1 MKHYYLFTFIAAML
15 SMNASVVS
23 AQSPRLALSHRAEQ
37 SSSGGSDEY
46 GKLITVLQEDFS
58 LFTGGTEES
67 PAVDILPTDWGG
79 SFAADKVHTAG
90 WGGQKVHEAGG
101 TAFIEEGGS
110 LWTPNV
116 DMTDAVDYRFYVSF
130 RARLGEGSAEGVPSV
145 QMGYNEPVEGEP
157 LKTEWKE
164 YRLLFSGVYSGTYLT
179 FKATSAW
186 MIDDI
191 VIEKVMPFIDAPEKP
206 YFSNYT
212 VDGFKAGWR
221 AVDQAAGYLL
231 SVYSYS
237 DAGDIVPCIT
247 DLSVESTSH
256 VVSGLPAIEGYYY
269 FTVKAVDAEGHV
281 SIPSA
286 EVCVEA
292 LVVPTG
298 IEVTE
303 VTDNGFTASWNTVE
317 GARYYDVWIYR
328 ESTATADGTAD
339 LFNTDFSFV
348 SANDRIVDEMISYD
362 DMPGWII
369 YDPMVADGEFGLDG
383 FASGIGGNYWASMES
398 PAYDLSHDGGN
409 VEISMRVKA
418 GSGSVLTIS
427 LFTLD
432 EESGLYPVYPE
443 SYQRFTDIATDGYET
458 RTFTLTGGG
467 KHSVILFKAD
477 DWGQVWFDDLRISQN
492 VKAGDMV
499 TTPFYSTLT
508 ETAGI
513 EMSGVD
519 LNANSK
525 YFFMV
530 RAVGDINQAG
540 TNYVFSDFSDKY
552 YVEQNSGIESVE
564 TTGDAAAVSTSGS
577 VIRIFNPAGENVS
590 VYDTTGRQIYSDNSG
605 RASMSTEASRSG
617 IYIVRIG
624 RQPFKVLI
632 P

>member
-1 MKHYYLFTFIAAML
+1 MKHYYLFTFIAVSL
-15 SMNASVVS
+15 SMCALSVS
-23 AQSPRLALSHRAEQ
+23 A
-37 SSSGGSDEY
+37 GGSNEY
-46 GKLITVLQEDFS
+46 GKLVTVLQEDFS
-58 LFTGGTEES
+58 LFTEGTEES
-67 PAVDILPTDWGG
+67 PAAEMLPTDWGG
-79 SFAADKVHTAG
+79 SFAADKVHTTG

-130 RARLGEGSAEGVPSV
+130 RARLGEGAAEGVPSV
-145 QMGYNEPVEGEP
+145 QMGYNAPVEGES
-157 LKTEWKE
+157 LGTEWKE
-164 YRLLFSGVYSGTYLT
+164 YRLMFSGEYSGTYLT

-186 MIDDI
+186 LIDDI
-191 VIEKVMPFIDAPEKP
+191 LIEKVMPFIDAPEKP

-212 VDGFKAGWR
+212 VDGFKAGWK

-231 SVYSYS
+231 SVYSYN
-237 DAGDIVPCIT
+237 DEGGIVPCIT
-247 DLSVESTSH
+247 DLAVDGTSH
-256 VVSGLPAIEGYYY
+256 VVSGLPAINGYYY
-269 FTVKAVDAEGHV
+269 FTVKAIDAEGHV
-281 SIPSA
+281 SMPSD

-303 VTDNGFTASWNTVE
+303 VTDNGFTASWSSVE
-317 GARYYDVWIYR
+317 GAHYYDVWIYK

-348 SANDRIVDEMISYD
+348 SASDRIVDEMISYD

-369 YDPMVADGEFGLDG
+369 YDPKVADGEFGLDG
-383 FASGIGGNYWASMES
+383 FASGFGGRYWASMES

-418 GSGSVLTIS
+418 GTGSVLTVS

-432 EESGLYPVYPE
+432 EESGQYPVYPE
-443 SYQRFTDIATDGYET
+443 SYKRFTDIATDGYET

-467 KHSVILFKAD
+467 KQSVILFKID
-477 DWGQVWFDDLRISQN
+477 DWGEVWFDDLRISQN
-492 VKAGDMV
+492 VKVGDMV

-508 ETAGI
+508 ETTGI
-513 EMSGVD
+513 EMSGLD
-519 LNANSK
+519 FSSDIK

-530 RAVGDINQAG
+530 RAVGDVNQSG
-540 TNYVFSDFSDKY
+540 TNYVFSDFSDKH
-552 YVEQNSGIESVE
+552 YVEKSAGIESVAP
-564 TTGDAAAVSTSGS
+564 GDAAAISTSGS
-577 VIRIFNPAGENVS
+577 VISIFNPAGENVS

-605 RASMSTEASRSG
+605 RASMSAEVSRSG

>member
-1 MKHYYLFTFIAAML
+1 MCAL
-15 SMNASVVS
+15 SVS
-23 AQSPRLALSHRAEQ
+23 A
-37 SSSGGSDEY
+37 GGSNEY
-46 GKLITVLQEDFS
+46 GKLVTVLQEDFS
-58 LFTGGTEES
+58 LFTEGTEES
-67 PAVDILPTDWGG
+67 PAAEMLPTDWGG
-79 SFAADKVHTAG
+79 SFAADKVHTTG

-101 TAFIEEGGS
+101 TAFIEEEGA

-130 RARLGEGSAEGVPSV
+130 RARLGEGAAEGVPSV
-145 QMGYNEPVEGEP
+145 QMGYNTPVEGES
-157 LKTEWKE
+157 LGTEWKE
-164 YRLLFSGVYSGTYLT
+164 YRLMFSGEYSGTYLT

-186 MIDDI
+186 LIDDI
-191 VIEKVMPFIDAPEKP
+191 LIEKVMPFIDAPEKP

-231 SVYSYS
+231 SVYSYNNE
-237 DAGDIVPCIT
+237 GGIVPCIT
-247 DLSVESTSH
+247 DLAVDGTSH
-256 VVSGLPAIEGYYY
+256 VVSGLPAIDGYYY

-281 SIPSA
+281 SIPSD

-292 LVVPTG
+292 LVVPTE
-298 IEVTE
+298 IKVTE
-303 VTDNGFTASWNTVE
+303 VTDNGFAASWSSVE
-317 GARYYDVWIYR
+317 GAHYYDVWIYK
-328 ESTATADGTAD
+328 ESTATADDTAD

-383 FASGIGGNYWASMES
+383 FASAFGGRYWASMES

-418 GSGSVLTIS
+418 GTGSVLTVS
-427 LFTLD
+427 LFTLN

-443 SYQRFTDIATDGYET
+443 SYKKFTDIATDGYET

-467 KHSVILFKAD
+467 KQSVILFKID
-477 DWGQVWFDDLRISQN
+477 DWGEVWFDNLRISQN

-508 ETAGI
+508 ETTGI
-513 EMSGVD
+513 EMSGLD
-519 LNANSK
+519 FSSDIK

-530 RAVGDINQAG
+530 RAVGDVNQSG

-552 YVEQNSGIESVE
+552 YVEKSAGIESVA
-564 TTGDAAAVSTSGS
+564 TGDAAAISTSGS
-577 VIRIFNPAGENVS
+577 VISIFNPDGENVS

-605 RASMSTEASRSG
+605 RASMSAEVSRSG

>member
-1 MKHYYLFTFIAAML
+1 MKHYYLFTFIAASMSMCAL
-15 SMNASVVS
+15 SVS
-23 AQSPRLALSHRAEQ
+23 A
-37 SSSGGSDEY
+37 GGSNEY
-46 GKLITVLQEDFS
+46 GKLVTVLQEDFS
-58 LFTGGTEES
+58 LFTEGTEES
-67 PAVDILPTDWGG
+67 PAAEMLPTDWGG
-79 SFAADKVHTAG
+79 SFAADKVHTTG

-101 TAFIEEGGS
+101 TAFIEEEGA

-130 RARLGEGSAEGVPSV
+130 RARLGEGAAEGVPSV
-145 QMGYNEPVEGEP
+145 QMGYNTPVEGES
-157 LKTEWKE
+157 LGTEWKE
-164 YRLLFSGVYSGTYLT
+164 YRLMFSGEYSGTYLT

-186 MIDDI
+186 LIDDI
-191 VIEKVMPFIDAPEKP
+191 LIEKVMPFIDAPEKP

-231 SVYSYS
+231 SVYSYNNE
-237 DAGDIVPCIT
+237 GGIVPCIT
-247 DLSVESTSH
+247 DLAVDGTSH
-256 VVSGLPAIEGYYY
+256 VVSGLPAIDGYYY

-281 SIPSA
+281 SIPSD

-292 LVVPTG
+292 LVVPTE
-298 IEVTE
+298 IKVTE
-303 VTDNGFTASWNTVE
+303 VTDNGFAASWSSVE
-317 GARYYDVWIYR
+317 GAHYYDVWIYK
-328 ESTATADGTAD
+328 ESTATADDTAD

-383 FASGIGGNYWASMES
+383 FASAFGGRYWASMES

-418 GSGSVLTIS
+418 GTGSVLTVS
-427 LFTLD
+427 LFTLN

-443 SYQRFTDIATDGYET
+443 SYKKFTDIATDGYET

-467 KHSVILFKAD
+467 KQSVILFKID
-477 DWGQVWFDDLRISQN
+477 DWGEVWFDNLRISQN

-508 ETAGI
+508 ETTGI
-513 EMSGVD
+513 EMSGLD
-519 LNANSK
+519 FSSDIK

-530 RAVGDINQAG
+530 RAVGDVNQSG

-552 YVEQNSGIESVE
+552 YVEKSAGIESVA
-564 TTGDAAAVSTSGS
+564 TGDAAAISTSGS
-577 VIRIFNPAGENVS
+577 VISIFNPDGENVS

-605 RASMSTEASRSG
+605 RASMSAEVSRSG